1 MEYHQII
8 VKLDSDRVIQLLNGD
23 DNLISI
29 KSLTCEIIELAL
41 FGIIN

>member
-1 MEYHQII
+1 MEYHRII

-23 DNLISI
+23 DNLIFI